1 MIKPGFFDVINYSL
15 CRAVNEYLGDK
26 ATEFFRRVGEYHLEE
41 ALKRGLIHLN
51 ADDSPLEVLIKIAE
65 YLEASGYMEKI
76 SIDRL
81 SEKDAIVEM
90 NGVTVAESSAKLLK
104 EGNKPSHF
112 MTNAMF
118 AALRKFAIQ
127 ADLKDMEY
135 DEKEARFKEYWKILQ
150 D

>member
-1 MIKPGFFDVINYSL
+1 MIKPVFFDAINYSI
-15 CRAVNEYLGDK
+15 CRAANEYLGER

-41 ALKRGLIHLN
+41 ALQRGLISLK
-51 ADDSPLEVLIKIAE
+51 AEDSPLEVLIKIAG

-76 SIDRL
+76 SINRL

-90 NGVTVAESSAKLLK
+90 HGVTVAESSAKLLK

-112 MTNAMF
+112 MTNIMF
-118 AALRKFAIQ
+118 AALRRLAIQ

-135 DEKEARFKEYWKILQ
+135 DVKEARFKEYWKILQ
-150 D
+150 E